1 MQALL
6 TELNENLYIPF
17 FDEPRKVNE
26 GWYKVYHDGG
36 HHVGTRVLSS
46 KRKGK
51 KKTRSMDDIDELV
64 DSLFSSA
71 MKKGL
76 GTKRKRNE
84 LINYMKAGIE
94 KLYPDFNAT
103 TEYIQGK
110 LDKKFHNLYVRK
122 KRFKRKAYLNRW
134 NYFVTFTYDDKKQT
148 EESFRKK
155 LRKCLSNLHT
165 RRRWRYMGVFENA
178 PETERLHFHA
188 LMYIPDGKMIG
199 SIYEKKDYNKK
210 SGKITITRINTFFE
224 NGFGRNDFRP
234 VNEKE
239 ITHGNTINYLLKYI
253 SKSGEKIVY
262 SRGIPSKVCVK
273 VKDGDIAGEMFDY
286 VEKVVLFDGVISWER
301 DILNYKPKQL
311 IMRELFMSA

>member
-6 TELNENLYIPF
+6 TELNENLCIPF
-17 FDEPRKVNE
+17 FDESKRINE

-36 HHVGTRVLSS
+36 HHVGTRVLPS

-51 KKTRSMDDIDELV
+51 KKTRSREDIDELV
-64 DSLFSSA
+64 DTLFSSA

-76 GTKRKRNE
+76 GVKRKKNE
-84 LINYMKAGIE
+84 LINFMKTGIE
-94 KLYPDFNAT
+94 KLYPDFNAK

-110 LDKKFHNLYVRK
+110 VDKKFHNLYVRK

-148 EESFRKK
+148 VESFRKK

-165 RRRWRYMGVFENA
+165 RRRWRYMRVFENA

-188 LMYIPDGKMIG
+188 LMYIPDGEMIG
-199 SIYEKKDYNKK
+199 RIYEKKDYNKK
-210 SGKITITRINTFFE
+210 SEKMTTTRINTFFE
-224 NGFGRNDFRP
+224 NGFGRNDFRL

-239 ITHGNTINYLLKYI
+239 IMHGNTINYLLKYI

-262 SRGIPSKVCVK
+262 SRGIPSEVCIK
-273 VKDGDIAGEMFDY
+273 VKERDIAGETFDY
-286 VEKVVLFDGVISWER
+286 VEKVVLFDDVISRER
-301 DILNYKPKQL
+301 DILNYKPRQL
-311 IMRELFMSA
+311 SMRELFMSA

>member
-1 MQALL
+1 MQAIM
-6 TELNENLYIPF
+6 TELNENLYLPF
-17 FDEPRKVNE
+17 FDEPRRINE

-36 HHVGTRVLSS
+36 HHVGTRVLPS

-51 KKTRSMDDIDELV
+51 KKARSREDIDELV

-71 MKKGL
+71 MRKGL
-76 GTKRKRNE
+76 GTKRKKNE
-84 LINYMKAGIE
+84 LINFMKAGIE

-165 RRRWRYMGVFENA
+165 RRKWRYMGVFENA

-188 LMYIPDGKMIG
+188 LMYIPDGEMIG

-210 SGKITITRINTFFE
+210 NGKMTTTRINTFFE
-224 NGFGRNDFRP
+224 
-234 VNEKE
+234 
-239 ITHGNTINYLLKYI
+239 
-253 SKSGEKIVY
+253 
-262 SRGIPSKVCVK
+262 
-273 VKDGDIAGEMFDY
+273 
-286 VEKVVLFDGVISWER
+286 DGVRKKRFPTCKRKGDNAREYYKLSVEVYIEVGREDSIFER
-301 DILNYKPKQL
+301 DTFGGVYKGKGEGYSGRDVRL
-311 IMRELFMSA
+311 R

>member
-6 TELNENLYIPF
+6 TELNENVYIPF
-17 FDEPRKVNE
+17 FDEPKRING

-36 HHVGTRVLSS
+36 HHVGTRVLPS

-51 KKTRSMDDIDELV
+51 KKTRSREDIDELV
-64 DSLFSSA
+64 DSLFSVA

-76 GTKRKRNE
+76 GVKRKKNE
-84 LINYMKAGIE
+84 LINFLKTGIE
-94 KLYPDFNAT
+94 RLYPDFNAT

-188 LMYIPDGKMIG
+188 LMYIPDGEMIG
-199 SIYEKKDYNKK
+199 NIYEKKDYNKK

-224 NGFGRNDFRP
+224 DGFGRNDFRP

-262 SRGIPSKVCVK
+262 SRGIPSVVCVK
-273 VKDGDIAGEMFDY
+273 VK
-286 VEKVVLFDGVISWER
+286 ER

-311 IMRELFMSA
+311 TMRKLFMSA

>member
-6 TELNENLYIPF
+6 TELNENLCILF
-17 FDEPRKVNE
+17 FDEPKRINE

-36 HHVGTRVLSS
+36 HHVGTRVLPS

-51 KKTRSMDDIDELV
+51 KKTRSREDIDELI
-64 DSLFSSA
+64 DTLFSSA
-71 MKKGL
+71 MRKGL
-76 GTKRKRNE
+76 GTKRKKNE
-84 LINYMKAGIE
+84 LINFMKTGIE
-94 KLYPDFNAT
+94 KLYSDFNAT
-103 TEYIQGK
+103 NYYIQGK
-110 LDKKFHNLYVRK
+110 IDKKFHNLYVRK

-148 EESFRKK
+148 EESFRKE

-165 RRRWRYMGVFENA
+165 RRRWRYMGIFENA

-188 LMYIPDGKMIG
+188 LMYIPDGEMIG

-210 SGKITITRINTFFE
+210 SGKITTTRINTFFE
-224 NGFGRNDFRP
+224 YGFGRNDFRP

-262 SRGIPSKVCVK
+262 SRGIPSEVCVK
-273 VKDGDIAGEMFDY
+273 VKERDIAGEMFDY
-286 VEKVVLFDGVISWER
+286 VEKVVLFDDVISRER
-301 DILNYKPKQL
+301 DILNYKPRQL
-311 IMRELFMSA
+311 SMRGLFMSA